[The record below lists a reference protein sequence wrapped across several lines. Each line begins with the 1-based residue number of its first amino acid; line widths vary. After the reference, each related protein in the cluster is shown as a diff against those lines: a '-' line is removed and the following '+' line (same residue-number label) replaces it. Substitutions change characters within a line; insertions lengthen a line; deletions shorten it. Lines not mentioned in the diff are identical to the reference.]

1 MYIALYISSHGFGH
15 MTRCLGIMENILKTS
30 DYNLYIVCN
39 KKQNDFAR
47 IYLAEYKDRIIKE
60 VDIEN
65 LIEVV
70 IERYQKIQ
78 RNKLK
83 KMHLSS
89 WKEELVIAIFTS
101 ELENNLY
108 EYLKV
113 PKAKIRKRK
122 IEVDN

>member
-1 MYIALYISSHGFGH
+1 M
-15 MTRCLGIMENILKTS
+15 
-30 DYNLYIVCN
+30 
-39 KKQNDFAR
+39 
-47 IYLAEYKDRIIKE
+47 IIGGSKKE
-60 VDIEN
+60 VINNIKKNIEN

-83 KMHLSS
+83 KMNLSS

>member
-1 MYIALYISSHGFGH
+1 M
-15 MTRCLGIMENILKTS
+15 
-30 DYNLYIVCN
+30 NLSN
-39 KKQNDFAR
+39 
-47 IYLAEYKDRIIKE
+47 
-60 VDIEN
+60 
-65 LIEVV
+65 
-70 IERYQKIQ
+70 
-78 RNKLK
+78 
-83 KMHLSS
+83 